1 VPGTLVVVQDDAPQG
16 PSHIAP
22 MAMQLFDAI
31 ARGAESTHT
40 RIATKAAA
48 ARQRLIAT
56 YYNMRARARGSRP
69 SCSSAVG
76 EYSRNLRAATTIA
89 TVTSLS
95 QRAPSI
101 GMSLAIH
108 PRHRS

>member
-1 VPGTLVVVQDDAPQG
+1 MVQDDAPQG

-40 RIATKAAA
+40 RTVTTAAT

-56 YYNMRARARGSRP
+56 YYNTRPQARGSRGWASVEGWP
-69 SCSSAVG
+69 QSARIAG
-76 EYSRNLRAATTIA
+76 LHDLLGFAILATRCGVA
-89 TVTSLS
+89 
-95 QRAPSI
+95 
-101 GMSLAIH
+101 
-108 PRHRS
+108 

>member
-1 VPGTLVVVQDDAPQG
+1 MPGTLVVVQDDAPQG

-40 RIATKAAA
+40 RTVTTAAT

-56 YYNMRARARGSRP
+56 YYNTRARARGSR
-69 SCSSAVG
+69 G
-76 EYSRNLRAATTIA
+76 
-89 TVTSLS
+89 S
-95 QRAPSI
+95 QWGGREGDP
-101 GMSLAIH
+101 H
-108 PRHRS
+108 